1 MRNELLTVQEGSHE
15 NGLNGPLGLAQP
27 MRISTAETRMKLIVQ
42 PDSGVSQVLE
52 AIRKARKSIDIL
64 IFRFDIHELR
74 KALAQAVSRGVTVR
88 ALIAHT
94 NHGGG
99 KSLRKLELA
108 LLECGVIV
116 ARTSDDLIRYH
127 GKMMIV
133 DGRLLHVYGFN
144 FTHLDVDRSRSF
156 GIVTRHGRFVQEAQ
170 KLFDADFARQTYRAT
185 CDRFVV
191 SPENARERLCSF
203 VKSTKKQLLIYD
215 PKVSDTVALRCLAE
229 RAKAGV
235 DIRIIGKVAG
245 RAAGVS
251 AEPYP
256 GKRLHVRTIIQDG
269 RRAFL
274 GSQSLRKAE
283 LDHRREV
290 GVIVDDKRVVQ
301 ELIRVFENDWALT
314 KTAKREAEAAAEKEK
329 DRKPEKN
336 RKSVEEEPVAVGA

>member
-1 MRNELLTVQEGSHE
+1 
-15 NGLNGPLGLAQP
+15 
-27 MRISTAETRMKLIVQ
+27 MKLIVQ